1 MKPIENWLGTFPVK
15 EAEGRL
21 QKLLGQRSELDKEIL
36 DLRFWIGRYRQHH
49 PAGDERQQPLKPTL
63 HPAPPSS
70 PNGGHP
76 TFRTSI
82 LSAMAAHGVGKE
94 WNLNELR
101 LELSNR
107 GALTL
112 DDKGNMK
119 LMSMLSL
126 MTKADQLERV
136 KQGVYR
142 LKVPAQEDRG

>member
-1 MKPIENWLGTFPVK
+1 MKPIETWLGSFPVK

-21 QKLLGQRSELDKEIL
+21 QKLLAQRNELDNEISE
-36 DLRFWIGRYRQHH
+36 LRFWIKRYRDRH
-49 PAGDERQQPLKPTL
+49 PVVEQRQQPLILKLSGT
-63 HPAPPSS
+63 PPPS
-70 PNGGHP
+70 PNGAKP
-76 TFRTSI
+76 TFRSSI

-101 LELSNR
+101 HELASR

-112 DDKGNMK
+112 DDNGNMK
-119 LMSMLSL
+119 LLSMLSL

-142 LKVPAQEDRG
+142 LPVPAQKDQG